1 MSKGDWAIR
10 LEGVG
15 LAFPMAQSA
24 LGSKYWALEHIDLE
38 LKHGDKLGVIGRN
51 GAGKSTLLR
60 VLAGSMVPDRGK
72 LQRNHD
78 SVQLLSLGVGF
89 VPHLTGRDNAILS
102 ALLQG
107 FNRREIEAKLDAVK
121 EFSGLGGF
129 FEEPIHTYSSG
140 MTSRLGF
147 SLAMQFE
154 PQILLLDETLSV
166 GDAEFNR
173 KSKDALLRRFQEE
186 HTIVLVSHSEAVVS
200 SLCTTALWVEH
211 GRSVMSGPVDE
222 VLEAYAAAGSSAAAS
237 SDTVRG

>member
-1 MSKGDWAIR
+1 MKKGDLAIR
-10 LEGVG
+10 LDGVG

-60 VLAGSMVPDRGK
+60 VLAGSMVPDRGT
-72 LQRNHD
+72 LLRNHD
-78 SVQLLSLGVGF
+78 SIQLLSLGVGF

-107 FNRREIEAKLDAVK
+107 FNRREIESRLDAVK
-121 EFSGLGGF
+121 DFSGLGTF

-140 MTSRLGF
+140 MNSRLGF
-147 SLAMQFE
+147 ALAMQFE

-173 KSKDALLRRFQEE
+173 KSKEALMRRFQDD

-200 SLCTTALWVEH
+200 SLCTTALWVEN
-211 GRSVMSGPVDE
+211 GRTVMSGPVDE
-222 VLEAYAAAGSSAAAS
+222 VLEAYREQGVAAS
-237 SDTVRG
+237 SGAVRG